1 MLNFPAI
8 KTALDSSHNI
18 QPSQKVVLEW
28 NYNSSAGITA
38 MGIDDVMLYQW
49 DSNENNLKLIE
60 TSTKYDKY
68 YESMYPLTSIVN
80 FIRPGEYAVHNNQ
93 YVGGIVKALFG
104 NTTSG
109 IASYKYT
116 EPKRNYF
123 VSKDAGYKY
132 WAAIRSKDSSTSINK
147 SVYVTYDREIKT
159 NKIVVKFET
168 AHSVPSS
175 YKVYVEVAGAWSL
188 AYESNTPLTNGGLVL
203 YYNGTTWTTTKHTNP
218 SIDTNVKTITGVKVL
233 VPTINVGYAPLEIIE
248 ISPRLEVDVTSEVA
262 SWNVEKTMFED
273 HEILPVGYISS
284 NSASVS
290 FDNTYNNFSYEN
302 STAKYYGMLDKRV
315 GVKIFSI
322 INSTEIPQF
331 TGFIDSW
338 SVQPD
343 NNASI
348 QCYDMAKV
356 LQQTQCADMV
366 IGPDT
371 EVGKF
376 ARIMFDSVGINELTI
391 DVPADSKETV
401 KLFWMSKEQTFWEAL
416 QAFCIS
422 HQCVAY
428 FDEYGKAVFK
438 SREKALDA
446 VTTEQILTYEKSGDV
461 LPNIINIA
469 QEVRPRIG
477 KLVIKYAGRSYDT
490 QNDIETTYKL
500 VTENPKSAD
509 ISYRSTT
516 FADTIWQPDSGWTLG
531 AAPLKESIGLNDVVI
546 KNVKPTIT
554 PYVNKETG
562 ATEFNF
568 DGGLPSLS
576 GYFFINGEIIYY
588 GATNFTAIFNDGTPV
603 TTVPVKSK
611 EEYNSYIASNP
622 GLVRFINT
630 GELVEV
636 KRGQFG
642 TAAKAHTA
650 ASTSTGWNTYQFK
663 IGDTT
668 KTTIGQPTFSIAQ
681 RSLKL
686 VTNNVD
692 TNTKKLAAQKFIEER
707 RKSIQIGLVSLSK
720 NNYRRF
726 ETNVKFSRPAGADT
740 NSGELDSIGGI
751 FFDYDSSNNSGYFV
765 EVGLEETTV
774 GFDKLASNPQKVAEN
789 KSILIY
795 KILANG
801 TRQILGYADA
811 PKNLA
816 AKYARAESIYKD
828 SVSFNTNTN
837 YDIQVARYKSA
848 GSNWINLYVMGQ
860 LILQAEDK
868 SPLAPTA
875 NGGVFVRGD
884 TTAEFSKFAAWD
896 SGEGNTLDQDDGFM
910 ADSVLG
916 FMTNVI
922 AQGYLAAP
930 SKTAQ
935 VNKVYDFHEFYPV
948 MREIRIAEFDYTK
961 APATPI
967 KISAGAAISS
977 YGAIILE
984 ATSFRGKIAVIN
996 ESSYPVDLFSAFP
1009 GGQPAQ
1015 YPKLIGYTLK
1025 KYENRDYTVTISD
1038 ARADDAKFELDSE
1051 WIQTLGEAKS
1061 IATFIKNNSA
1071 IEKNGKTNDAIS
1083 ITADIF
1089 SNPLLQLGDT
1099 VDIIYP
1105 SLGLN
1110 SGTHSFIIK
1119 GISQSFSDGI
1129 STNVKLQEVSNGI

>member
-28 NYNSSAGITA
+28 NYNSSAGISE
-38 MGIDDVMLYQW
+38 MGVDDVMLYQW
-49 DSNENNLKLIE
+49 DSEKSNLKLIE

-68 YESMYPLTSIVN
+68 YESMYPLTSICS

-104 NTTSG
+104 NITSG
-109 IASYKYT
+109 IATYKHT
-116 EPKRNYF
+116 EAKRNYF

-132 WAAIRSKDSSTSINK
+132 WAAIRRNDSSTAINK
-147 SVYVTYDREIKT
+147 SVYVVYDREIKV
-159 NKIVVKFET
+159 NKLVVKFET
-168 AHSVPSS
+168 AHSIPSS
-175 YKVYVEVAGAWSL
+175 YKVYTQAGGTWTL
-188 AYESNTPLTNGGLVL
+188 AYESNTPLTNGGLAL
-203 YYNGTTWTTTKHTNP
+203 YYNGTAWTTTKHTNP
-218 SIDTNVKTITGVKVL
+218 SIDANTRTITGIKVL
-233 VPTINVGYAPLEIIE
+233 VPTINTGYVPLEIIE
-248 ISPRLEVDVTSEVA
+248 VSPRLEVEITSEVVN
-262 SWNVEKTMFED
+262 WNVQKTMFED

-284 NSASVS
+284 NSASVT
-290 FDNTYNNFSYEN
+290 FDNTYNSFSYEN
-302 STAKYYGMLDKRV
+302 TTAKYYGMLDKRV
-315 GVKIFSI
+315 GVKIYSI

-338 SVQPD
+338 SVEPD
-343 NNASI
+343 SAASV

-391 DVPADSKETV
+391 DVPSDSKETV
-401 KLFWMSKEQTFWEAL
+401 KLFWMSNEQTFWEAL
-416 QAFCIS
+416 QEFCIS

-428 FDEYGKAVFK
+428 FDEYGRAVFK
-438 SREKALDA
+438 SRERALEA
-446 VTTEQILTYEKSGDV
+446 TTTEQILTYETSNGV
-461 LPNIINIA
+461 LPNILSISQQI
-469 QEVRPRIG
+469 RPRIG

-490 QNDIETTYKL
+490 QNDIQTTYKIA
-500 VTENPKSAD
+500 TENPKSAD
-509 ISYRSTT
+509 LSYRSTT
-516 FADTIWQPDSGWTLG
+516 FADTIWQPEAGWTLG
-531 AAPLKESIGLNDVVI
+531 AAPLKESIGLTDTTI

-554 PYVNKETG
+554 PYINKETG

-568 DGGLPSLS
+568 DGGLPSFS

-603 TTVPVKSK
+603 TTVPVASR

-630 GELVEV
+630 GELVQV
-636 KRGQFG
+636 KRGEFG
-642 TAAKAHTA
+642 TTAKAHTA

-663 IGDTT
+663 IGSTT
-668 KTTIGQPTFSIAQ
+668 KTTIGEPKFSVSQ

-692 TNTKKLAAQKFIEER
+692 TNTKKLAEQKFIEER
-707 RKSIQIGLVSLSK
+707 RKSVQVAVVPVSK

-726 ETNVKFSRPAGADT
+726 ETNVKFSRPAGADLM
-740 NSGELDSIGGI
+740 SGELDSIGGI
-751 FFDYDSSNNSGYFV
+751 FFDYNPDNNSGYFV
-765 EVGLEETTV
+765 EVGLEETTANMV
-774 GFDKLASNPQKVAEN
+774 VKSNPQNLKEN

-795 KILANG
+795 KLLANG
-801 TRQILGYADA
+801 TRQILGFADA

-816 AKYARAESIYKD
+816 SKYIRSESIYKD

-868 SPLAPTA
+868 SPLAGTTNA
-875 NGGVFVRGD
+875 GVFVRGD

-896 SGEGNTLDQDDGFM
+896 AGEGNTLDQDDGFM

-922 AQGYLAAP
+922 AQGYLSAP
-930 SKTAQ
+930 SKSSQ
-935 VNKVYDFHEFYPV
+935 VNKVYDFHEFYPM

-977 YGAIILE
+977 YGAVILE
-984 ATSFRGKIAVIN
+984 ATSFRGKIAAIN

-1015 YPKLIGYTLK
+1015 YPKLLGYTLK

-1038 ARADDAKFELDSE
+1038 ARVDDAKFELDSE
-1051 WIQTLGEAKS
+1051 WIQSLSEAKS

-1071 IEKNGKTNDAIS
+1071 IEKNGKTNDS
-1083 ITADIF
+1083 IIVQADIF

-1105 SLGLN
+1105 ALGLN
-1110 SGTHSFIIK
+1110 SGTHSFIIT
-1119 GISQSFSDGI
+1119 GIDQSFSDGI
-1129 STNVKLQEVSNGI
+1129 TTNIRLQEVSNGI